1 MRYFNS
7 QSCFRLTFDVLSFTF
22 TACCAILLQAKFL
35 FFFQKFLDRCT
46 YFNSLK
52 KDKAK
57 AEAKKG
63 YRLKDLA
70 NLNLII

>member
-1 MRYFNS
+1 MQVEGS
-7 QSCFRLTFDVLSFTF
+7 IVLQVKS
-22 TACCAILLQAKFL
+22 L
-35 FFFQKFLDRCT
+35 FFLQKFLDRCT

>member
-1 MRYFNS
+1 MQVEGS
-7 QSCFRLTFDVLSFTF
+7 IVLQVKS
-22 TACCAILLQAKFL
+22 L
-35 FFFQKFLDRCT
+35 FFLQKFLDRCT

-52 KDKAK
+52 KDK